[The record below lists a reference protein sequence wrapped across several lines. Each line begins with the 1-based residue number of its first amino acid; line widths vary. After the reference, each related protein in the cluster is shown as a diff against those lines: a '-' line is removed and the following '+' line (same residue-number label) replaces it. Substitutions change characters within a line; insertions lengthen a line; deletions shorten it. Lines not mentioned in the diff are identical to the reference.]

1 MVCGGAALAGALV
14 ILLSSGALTNRA
26 EPAVYTAISLPPVS
40 DPWQGDEPQCVK
52 LPPEELATGQ
62 VGKATWQAWIPGVRF
77 SQGERWLSV
86 VKPGA
91 GRTALRQ
98 AFEPSEEGSPRVL
111 VGATLPAARTY
122 RVVQSVYFEPEFE
135 WGGAENQGGKFGFGL
150 GGGTSPSGGTMDP
163 AGFTARW
170 MWRGNRDGTA
180 RLVRV
185 ERIHMEQDAGK
196 SIHDMDP
203 SMSFVDLN
211 RTGVALM
218 EIVSFPDIRGP
229 EEAAAYLTKLR
240 QILRYLGTCNGDMQ
254 SGAMRADVNVID
266 FDNLQVR
273 RPVTTAD
280 LPAGGVRF
288 LQPVSGYAATF
299 VNGVQTRANDTDTGE
314 RPGRLIRRR

>member
-180 RLVRV
+180 RLAVYSYAADRPKQYGEDLYLGDALV
-185 ERIHMEQDAGK
+185 PTGRWAELVMELTTNTTIDSADGSLRAWVDGEPALELDGMRWQSAGAPPV
-196 SIHDMDP
+196 IDNLTYAAFYGGNDP
-203 SMSFVDLN
+203 SWSP
-211 RTGVALM
+211 G
-218 EIVSFPDIRGP
+218 
-229 EEAAAYLTKLR
+229 
-240 QILRYLGTCNGDMQ
+240 GTTHM
-254 SGAMRADVNVID
+254 
-266 FDNLQVR
+266 QVR
-273 RPVTTAD
+273 DVCW
-280 LPAGGVRF
+280 
-288 LQPVSGYAATF
+288 AAM
-299 VNGVQTRANDTDTGE
+299 
-314 RPGRLIRRR
+314 P